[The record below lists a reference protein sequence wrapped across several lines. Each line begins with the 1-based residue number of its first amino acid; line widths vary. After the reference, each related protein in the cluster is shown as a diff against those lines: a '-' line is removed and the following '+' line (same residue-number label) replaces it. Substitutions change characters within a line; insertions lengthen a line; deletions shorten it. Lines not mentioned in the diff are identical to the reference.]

1 MDPRRLRGYNFQ
13 SWATLRRG
21 DIIENVIFTF
31 FIQTSAG
38 HISIKFEAST
48 NSEYSFLSN
57 ILHSDYIGVFSFI
70 VGHREGTET
79 ENFRFNYHIRSKY
92 SYYMYCSMVVL
103 LVGLGGGIK
112 NKNKARARDSPSPP

>member
-70 VGHREGTET
+70 VGHREGTEI
-79 ENFRFNYHIRSKY
+79 ENFRFKYHFRSKN
-92 SYYMYCSMVVL
+92 SYYCML
-103 LVGLGGGIK
+103 AHHEIKKKKKGLK
-112 NKNKARARDSPSPP
+112 